1 MWPLQPTQGIPD
13 RLAAALAALV
23 VTGAVLTLILMLT
36 MGGRHEAKRAVTLP
50 VVYWS
55 GPPPEAPD
63 ETPPEE
69 VPVTA
74 ETVPEVSAPPKP
86 VTLAFESPA
95 IAAAGLP
102 MPK

>member
-55 GPPPEAPD
+55 GPPPEGVFRASALRVVRRWAFM
-63 ETPPEE
+63 PP
-69 VPVTA
+69 A
-74 ETVPEVSAPPKP
+74 E
-86 VTLAFESPA
+86 PA
-95 IAAAGLP
+95 WQRLTIRYELE
-102 MPK
+102 K

>member
-13 RLAAALAALV
+13 RLAAALAAIV

-63 ETPPEE
+63 ESRQRRSTSRLRPCPRCRR
-69 VPVTA
+69 PR
-74 ETVPEVSAPPKP
+74 
-86 VTLAFESPA
+86 SPSRS
-95 IAAAGLP
+95 P
-102 MPK
+102 SSRPQ